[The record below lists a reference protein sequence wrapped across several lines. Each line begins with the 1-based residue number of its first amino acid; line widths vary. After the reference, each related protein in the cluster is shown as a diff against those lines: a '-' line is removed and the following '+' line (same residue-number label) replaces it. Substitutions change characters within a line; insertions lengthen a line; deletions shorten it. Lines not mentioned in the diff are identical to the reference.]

1 MRLLRCYPPP
11 SYRVTPASAAPKAR
25 YNPRMEIQQQ
35 AQSPSKTKG
44 MMFRALVVDDHAGFR
59 SSVCALLR
67 EQFPRIGLEEAG
79 DGPEALRIIR
89 GCATHL
95 VLLDIRL
102 PGGNGVALTKAI
114 KAICAS
120 TTVVILTGN
129 DLAEY
134 RQAAFRNGADG
145 FLSKGSTSCM
155 SDVLAQVER
164 AILARQSPP

>member
-11 SYRVTPASAAPKAR
+11 SYRVTPASATPWAR
-25 YNPRMEIQQQ
+25 YNPQMETQQQ
-35 AQSPSKTKG
+35 AQSPSKKG
-44 MMFRALVVDDHAGFR
+44 TIFRALIVDDHAGFR
-59 SSVCALLR
+59 AGVCALLR

-102 PGGNGVALTKAI
+102 PGGNGVALTKEI

-120 TTVVILTGN
+120 TTVIILTGN
-129 DLAEY
+129 DLTEY
-134 RQAAFRNGADG
+134 RQAAFRNGADC
-145 FLSKGSTSCM
+145 FLSKGSASCM
-155 SDVLAQVER
+155 SDVLARVEG
-164 AILARQSPP
+164 AMLARQSSP